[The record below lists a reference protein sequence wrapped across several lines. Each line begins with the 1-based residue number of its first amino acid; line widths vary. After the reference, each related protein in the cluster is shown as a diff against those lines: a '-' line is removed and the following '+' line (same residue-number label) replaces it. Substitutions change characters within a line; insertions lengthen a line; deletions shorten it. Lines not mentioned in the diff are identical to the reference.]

1 MTPHDEAISIARQN
15 RIRDLVEEVRDLV
28 KEAVQAAV
36 NRVAARI
43 ADDES
48 MDYEDALEAAI
59 NALAEM
65 YDASDDDAL
74 DAIADYTR
82 EA

>member
-1 MTPHDEAISIARQN
+1 MTPHDEAISVARQD
-15 RIRDLVEEVRDLV
+15 RIRDMVE
-28 KEAVQAAV
+28 EAVQAAI

-43 ADDES
+43 ADDEC
-48 MDYEDALEAAI
+48 MDYDDALEAAI